1 MAQLLRLNIGGFSQA
16 RTTVPFKRVRR
27 KILHS
32 PVPRQ
37 MTSKTGFTLL
47 ELIVVIFVLS
57 LVLAVSLPSFI
68 GMGESKIQSDA
79 KRLASILR
87 YLNDTAIS
95 AKESLSLKIN
105 LQDKTI
111 QYNGPDGE
119 KTETFQAL
127 SSIELQSKGM
137 VSEGEVTI
145 FFGPAGASQSFQM
158 HLSSDKQDVI
168 IALNAVSGRVKIK
181 QGEQQT

>member
-1 MAQLLRLNIGGFSQA
+1 MAQLQRVNIGGFLQA
-16 RTTVPFKRVRR
+16 RTTVPFKRVRI
-27 KILHS
+27 KFLHS

-37 MTSKTGFTLL
+37 LTPKTGFTLL

-87 YLNDTAIS
+87 YLNDSAIS
-95 AKESLSLKIN
+95 TKESLSLKIN
-105 LQDKTI
+105 FQDKTI

-119 KTETFQAL
+119 KTETFEAL

-137 VSEGEVTI
+137 VSEGEATI
-145 FFGPAGASQSFQM
+145 FFGPSGASESFKM
-158 HLSSDKQDVI
+158 HLSNDKQDVI
-168 IALNAVSGRVKIK
+168 IALNAISGRVNIK
-181 QGEQQT
+181 QSEQQT